1 MSANSRPFTAI
12 THSPAIGVATGSR
25 EPGTVGAGSLTRA
38 KTTAARLRKCGEI
51 WALRR
56 ESCRDLATR
65 ACAPRPAPAVP
76 GRREP
81 AGHARSRR
89 EQPTQTRSPGPG
101 VRPGSPCQQA
111 TETRAFRTLRG
122 RRTPLGPG
130 PERRQAGRPDPRQG
144 AERPGCCSRSC
155 TSSHDVRLLTRRLH
169 VRRIAGS
176 HRLAML
182 NTQRPECVR
191 NAPSEV
197 FAGRPSPGNRA
208 GGRSVSYPR
217 SDLNRH
223 WGPF

>member
-1 MSANSRPFTAI
+1 M
-12 THSPAIGVATGSR
+12 
-25 EPGTVGAGSLTRA
+25 GAGSPTRA
-38 KTTAARLRKCGEI
+38 KTTAARLRKYGEI
-51 WALRR
+51 WALWS

-76 GRREP
+76 GRHEP
-81 AGHARSRR
+81 AGPAGRRR
-89 EQPTQTRSPGPG
+89 ERPTQTRSPGPG
-101 VRPGSPCQQA
+101 VRPEALASKQLRPAPAAPCA
-111 TETRAFRTLRG
+111 AGG
-122 RRTPLGPG
+122 RRGGPG
-130 PERRQAGRPDPRQG
+130 LERHQWGRPDPRRG
-144 AERPGCCSRSC
+144 AERPGCRSRSC
-155 TSSHDVRLLTRRLH
+155 TSSHDVRLLTRWLH
-169 VRRIAGS
+169 VRRIARS

-197 FAGRPSPGNRA
+197 FAGRPSPGKRP